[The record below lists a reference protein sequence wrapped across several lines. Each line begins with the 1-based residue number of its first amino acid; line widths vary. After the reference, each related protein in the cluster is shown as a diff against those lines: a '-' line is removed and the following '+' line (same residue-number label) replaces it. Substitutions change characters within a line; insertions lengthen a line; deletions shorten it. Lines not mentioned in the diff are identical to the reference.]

1 MNALDWV
8 MLGYFVALNGT
19 YAVFMALSSL
29 ELASARSSRLS
40 EMHQLTM
47 RLESTPP
54 ITVIVP
60 AYNEAAVIVD
70 SVRGLLGLE
79 YPRYEVVVVNDGST
93 DATLEVLR
101 ARFELVEVDVPVRS
115 DVPAQAVRQVFRS
128 RVHSKLWVID
138 KQNGGKADAL
148 NAGINFSR
156 TPLVCCVDADSML
169 DARALVHLVEPFIY
183 GDGRVLVTGGTVRII
198 NGATV
203 RDGKIRAVSIPRLMI
218 VRLQMLEYL
227 RAFLFARLALNRLG
241 GNLIISGAM
250 GLFQRQTLVEVGGYQ
265 VGCIGEDMELIVR
278 IHRHMR
284 RLQRPY
290 RVTFVPEPTCYTL
303 APESFE
309 VLGKQRDRW
318 QRGLADS
325 LWRHRGMLFN
335 PRYGVVGM
343 VTLPIFFLFELIS
356 PVVELLGYLW
366 MVFAVVDGR
375 IGPHVGVLF
384 YGVASLLSVLFSMQ
398 ALVMDE
404 TTFAHYPA
412 LGARLRILGAALLE
426 NLGYRQFV
434 LLSRT
439 RGLLQFV
446 RGGKAWGDMKR
457 RALSA

>member
-284 RLQRPY
+284 RLRRPY

-303 APESFE
+303 APETFE

>member
-1 MNALDWV
+1 MNALDWA

-70 SVRGLLGLE
+70 SVRGLLALE
-79 YPRYEVVVVNDGST
+79 YPRYDVVVVNDGST

-203 RDGKIRAVSIPRLMI
+203 RDGKIRAVSISRLMI

-284 RLQRPY
+284 RLRRPY

-366 MVFAVVDGR
+366 MVLAVVDGR

-412 LGARLRILGAALLE
+412 FGARLRILGAALLE

>member
-169 DARALVHLVEPFIY
+169 DARALVRLVEPFIY

-284 RLQRPY
+284 RLRRPY

-303 APESFE
+303 APETFE

>member
-169 DARALVHLVEPFIY
+169 DARVLVHLVEPFIY

-366 MVFAVVDGR
+366 MVFAVVEGR

>member
-79 YPRYEVVVVNDGST
+79 YPRYDVVVVNDGST

-203 RDGKIRAVSIPRLMI
+203 HDGKIRAVSIPRLMI

-284 RLQRPY
+284 RLRRPY

-366 MVFAVVDGR
+366 MILAVVDGR
-375 IGPHVGVLF
+375 IGAHVGVLF

>member
-1 MNALDWV
+1 V
-8 MLGYFVALNGT
+8 P
-19 YAVFMALSSL
+19 S
-29 ELASARSSRLS
+29 
-40 EMHQLTM
+40 Q
-47 RLESTPP
+47 P
-54 ITVIVP
+54 I
-60 AYNEAAVIVD
+60 
-70 SVRGLLGLE
+70 
-79 YPRYEVVVVNDGST
+79 
-93 DATLEVLR
+93 
-101 ARFELVEVDVPVRS
+101 
-115 DVPAQAVRQVFRS
+115 RQVYRS
-128 RVHSKLWVID
+128 RVHAKLWVID

-183 GDGRVLVTGGTVRII
+183 GDGRVLVTGGTVRVI
-198 NGATV
+198 NGAKV
-203 RDGKIRAVSIPRLMI
+203 RDGKICAVSIPRVMI

-284 RLQRPY
+284 RLRRPY

-366 MVFAVVDGR
+366 MLLAVLDGR
-375 IGPHVGVLF
+375 IGPYVGVLF
-384 YGVASLLSVLFSMQ
+384 YGVACLLSVLFSMQ
-398 ALVMDE
+398 ALAMDE

-412 LGARLRILGAALLE
+412 LSARLRILGAALLE

>member
-284 RLQRPY
+284 RLRRPY

-375 IGPHVGVLF
+375 IGAHVGVLF

>member
-1 MNALDWV
+1 
-8 MLGYFVALNGT
+8 
-19 YAVFMALSSL
+19 
-29 ELASARSSRLS
+29 
-40 EMHQLTM
+40 
-47 RLESTPP
+47 
-54 ITVIVP
+54 
-60 AYNEAAVIVD
+60 
-70 SVRGLLGLE
+70 
-79 YPRYEVVVVNDGST
+79 
-93 DATLEVLR
+93 
-101 ARFELVEVDVPVRS
+101 
-115 DVPAQAVRQVFRS
+115 
-128 RVHSKLWVID
+128 
-138 KQNGGKADAL
+138 
-148 NAGINFSR
+148 
-156 TPLVCCVDADSML
+156 
-169 DARALVHLVEPFIY
+169 
-183 GDGRVLVTGGTVRII
+183 
-198 NGATV
+198 
-203 RDGKIRAVSIPRLMI
+203 MI

-284 RLQRPY
+284 RLRRPY

-366 MVFAVVDGR
+366 MVLAVVDGR

-412 LGARLRILGAALLE
+412 FGARLRILGAALLE

>member
-366 MVFAVVDGR
+366 MILAVVDGR
-375 IGPHVGVLF
+375 IGAHVGVLF